1 MIRRIAPL
9 STLAAL
15 LLVAACQHQTT
26 PSQRP
31 TVEAPPAH
39 KPTIWLIGDSTV
51 RNGSFDN
58 GATAGQW
65 GWGHLLHY
73 YFDPSKV
80 TIVNDAMGGTS
91 SKSFQESPTLWPLV
105 ISKVQPGDF
114 VLMQFG
120 HNDSATPKGNGDETA
135 PATGR
140 GARPG
145 AVNHTFGW
153 YMRQYIE
160 QVKAKGATPIV
171 CSLIPRNNWKD
182 GKVNRGDDSFGLWA
196 KQAADQEHV
205 PFLPLN
211 TLIADKY
218 DQLGKDKVTADLF
231 PPREGT
237 HPNWAGAK
245 LNAECVVEGLKQI
258 DSPLKNF
265 LLPNPK
271 VPDTADITP
280 KDHGELGPDE
290 KGATAKWEA
299 GAARRAAA
307 TSQPGRP

>member
-1 MIRRIAPL
+1 MIRRTRRTAASL
-9 STLAAL
+9 LLLAATAF
-15 LLVAACQHQTT
+15 AAAPAAT
-26 PSQRP
+26 PP
-31 TVEAPPAH
+31 KPDPNH

-73 YFDPSKV
+73 YFDTSKV
-80 TIVNDAMGGTS
+80 NVVNDAMGGTS

-105 ISKVQPGDF
+105 ISKVQPGDYVF
-114 VLMQFG
+114 MQFG
-120 HNDSATPKGNGDETA
+120 HNDSATPKGNGDETS
-135 PATGR
+135 PSTGR
-140 GARPG
+140 GAQPG
-145 AVNHTFGW
+145 AMNHTFGW

-160 QVKAKGATPIV
+160 QVKAKGATPVV
-171 CSLIPRNNWKD
+171 CSLIPRNGWTN
-182 GKVNRGDDSFGLWA
+182 GKINRGDASFGLWA

-231 PPREGT
+231 PPGETT

-245 LNAECVVEGLKQI
+245 LNAECVVEGIRQL
-258 DSPLKNF
+258 DLPLKAF
-265 LLPNPK
+265 ILPNPK
-271 VPDTADITP
+271 APDTADITP
-280 KDHGELGPDE
+280 NEHGELGPDE

-299 GAARRAAA
+299 GAARRAASA
-307 TSQPGRP
+307 TRPATQ

>member
-1 MIRRIAPL
+1 MIRRTTTAFL
-9 STLAAL
+9 LLAATAF
-15 LLVAACQHQTT
+15 AAAPAAT
-26 PSQRP
+26 PP
-31 TVEAPPAH
+31 KPDPNH

-73 YFDPSKV
+73 YFDTSKV
-80 TIVNDAMGGTS
+80 NVVNDAMGGTS
-91 SKSFQESPTLWPLV
+91 SKSFQENPNLWPLV
-105 ISKVQPGDF
+105 IAKVQPGDY

-120 HNDSATPKGNGDETA
+120 HNDAGTPKGNGDETT

-140 GARPG
+140 GAQPG

-171 CSLIPRNNWKD
+171 CSLIPRNNWSPD
-182 GKVNRGDDSFGLWA
+182 GKKINRGDTSFGLWA
-196 KQAADQEHV
+196 KQAAEQEHV

-211 TLIADKY
+211 TIIADKY
-218 DQLGKDKVTADLF
+218 DQLGKQKVTADLF
-231 PPREGT
+231 PPGEGT

-258 DSPLKNF
+258 DSPLKAF
-265 LLPNPK
+265 LLPDPK
-271 VPDTADITP
+271 VPDKADITP
-280 KDHGELGPDE
+280 STYGELGPDE
-290 KGATAKWEA
+290 TGAMKKWESQ
-299 GAARRAAA
+299 AARRAAA
-307 TSQPGRP
+307 TSQPGQP